1 MDSCQRT
8 ERRTRCSRALRG
20 SRVSSFRRA
29 VVSVRD
35 AVTGSGLLL
44 VVGWFGVEADGDSKA
59 DGEVVVSPRLPRLPL
74 ERMGFLRRLLVNQA
88 SSLGGIMPD
97 VKTARVKAPKDS
109 GRISPAGASKTSD
122 ETRWGKE
129 VAKCTAIPPP
139 SE

>member
-1 MDSCQRT
+1 
-8 ERRTRCSRALRG
+8 LRG
-20 SRVSSFRRA
+20 SRVLFSSRRA
-29 VVSVRD
+29 VVSVRE

-44 VVGWFGVEADGDSKA
+44 VVVGVGAG
-59 DGEVVVSPRLPRLPL
+59 DGESEAGEEVAASARLPRLPL
-74 ERMGFLRRLLVNQA
+74 ERMGFLRRLLVNQD
-88 SSLGGIMPD
+88 SSLGGMMPD

-109 GRISPAGASKTSD
+109 GRMSPAGASRTSE

>member
-1 MDSCQRT
+1 
-8 ERRTRCSRALRG
+8 LRG
-20 SRVSSFRRA
+20 SRVLFSSRRA
-29 VVSVRD
+29 VVSVRE

-44 VVGWFGVEADGDSKA
+44 VVVVGAGDGDSEG
-59 DGEVVVSPRLPRLPL
+59 DEEVVAPSPRLPRLPL
-74 ERMGFLRRLLVNQA
+74 ERMGFLRRLLVNQF
-88 SSLGGIMPD
+88 SSLGGMMPD

-109 GRISPAGASKTSD
+109 GRMSPAGASRTSE